1 MPEAGDLSFEAIQWP
16 GNPVVIPGGRAL
28 HAVGAGRCLGD
39 SNSSVTGGARQQIWD
54 CSGRPNQTWTLN
66 VDGTVVGVQSGLCPD
81 VTKGATANNT
91 PVELWTCNGRSN
103 QQWSCGVTV
112 SNKSC

>member
-1 MPEAGDLSFEAIQWP
+1 MREQRVAY
-16 GNPVVIPGGRAL
+16 VISQKP
-28 HAVGAGRCLGD
+28 
-39 SNSSVTGGARQQIWD
+39 ARQQIWD

-66 VDGTVVGVQSGLCPD
+66 VDGTVVGVQSGLCLD

-103 QQWSCGVTV
+103 QQWSF
-112 SNKSC
+112 S